1 MSFREYY
8 NKSVLN
14 KGSDAL
20 IMLIIINAIAFV
32 LIGLIKVWYLFS
44 NSNLQEFQTDIFSRV
59 VLPSTTQIFATRP
72 WTILSYMVMYSGF
85 WHLASTMLWLYCFG
99 YIFQDL
105 QGTKRIIPLFIYG
118 GIIGAVSFLI
128 TANLNINI
136 FNSEPTSS
144 VLIGG
149 GMGVMTIA
157 IAATTLTPTYK
168 LFPMIGGGIPFW
180 VLTAIYVLITF
191 SSVGSTNIPYT
202 MAYFMAGIFGFFY
215 TIQLKKGIDFTKW
228 MIDLF
233 DLVNNLFNP
242 EKKSNKSFKLYYNSK
257 ERPYT
262 KTPNLTQQKV
272 DEILDKINQQGYEFL
287 TDDEKE
293 FLKKASKEEL

>member
-8 NKSVLN
+8 NKSTN
-14 KGSDAL
+14 KSNDAL
-20 IMLIIINAIAFV
+20 IMLILINAVIFA
-32 LIGLIKVWYLFS
+32 LMGLVKVWYLLT
-44 NSNLQEFQTDIFSRV
+44 NSNLQEFQNEIFNWFIV
-59 VLPSTTQIFATRP
+59 PSAAKVFATRP
-72 WTILSYMVMYSGF
+72 WTILSYMFLYSGF
-85 WHLASTMLWLYCFG
+85 WHLLSTMLWLYSFG

-118 GIIGAVSFLI
+118 SLVGAITFLI
-128 TANLNINI
+128 TAHLNNNI
-136 FNSEPTSS
+136 FNTDTTSS

-168 LFPMIGGGIPFW
+168 LFPMIGGGVPFW

-191 SSVGSTNIPYT
+191 SSVGSTNLPYT
-202 MAYFMAGIFGFFY
+202 MAYFASGIFGFIY
-215 TIQLKKGIDFTKW
+215 IVQLKKGIDYTKW

-233 DLVNNLFNP
+233 DWVNNLFNP
-242 EKKSNKSFKLYYNSK
+242 EKKSNKPFKLYYSSK
-257 ERPYT
+257 EKPFT
-262 KTPNLTQQKV
+262 KTANLTQEKV

-287 TDDEKE
+287 TDDEKI